1 MSEAMRFGEHISLT
15 RTGRVVEVVIDRGD
29 GLNALSSALMRDLIE
44 VAGFLSED
52 TDSSVIVLT
61 GRGAF
66 SAGADLKDPARA
78 EMAKQTL
85 LERRQALKLGPDMC
99 AAWERL
105 EQITIVAIEKFCIGG
120 GVALAIACDHRII
133 AEDAH
138 LRLPEVP
145 LGMNMSWQS
154 NPRTVALVGPSR
166 AKLFTLLGERCEAAQ
181 ALDWGLVDEVVLAG
195 EAHRAALTLAGRYA
209 ALPPLA
215 LRMTKQ
221 GINAVVHALS
231 YTASYMD
238 RDQFALAA
246 TSKDQAEAISAFL
259 DKRKPEFKG
268 E

>member
-1 MSEAMRFGEHISLT
+1 MKFGEYISLT

-29 GLNALSSALMRDLIE
+29 GLNALSSALMRDLIA

-52 TDSSVIVLT
+52 TDSSVVVLS

-78 EMAKQTL
+78 QMAKGTL

-99 AAWERL
+99 GAWEQL
-105 EQITIVAIEKFCIGG
+105 EQITIAAIEKFCIGG
-120 GVALAIACDHRII
+120 GVALVVACDHRII

-138 LRLPEVP
+138 MRLPEVP
-145 LGMNMSWQS
+145 MGMNMSWQS
-154 NPRTVALVGPSR
+154 NPRTVALVGPSK
-166 AKLFTLLGERCEAAQ
+166 AKLFTILGERCAAQ
-181 ALDWGLVDEVVLAG
+181 QAMDWGLVDEVVKAG
-195 EAHRAALTLAGRYA
+195 EAQTAALALATRYA

-221 GINAVVHALS
+221 GINAVAHALS

-246 TSKDQAEAISAFL
+246 TSKDQSEAIAAFL